1 MLPQCYFL
9 SYWLEQFYSFQG
21 YYIYREMKLAANGT
35 IGAAGVEKKEV
46 Q

>member
-1 MLPQCYFL
+1 
-9 SYWLEQFYSFQG
+9 LEQFYSFQEKNIA
-21 YYIYREMKLAANGT
+21 YREREMKLAANGT

>member
-1 MLPQCYFL
+1 MLLVVLLVGAVLLVPRKEYC
-9 SYWLEQFYSFQG
+9 
-21 YYIYREMKLAANGT
+21 IYREMKLAANGT

>member
-1 MLPQCYFL
+1 VLL
-9 SYWLEQFYSFQG
+9 VVLLVG
-21 YYIYREMKLAANGT
+21 AVLLILRILHIEMKLATNGT